1 MRSIWLIMVMLESIE
16 MNNAFGGD
24 VNVNLNFKELL
35 NIILNCLIE
44 NNYIL

>member
-1 MRSIWLIMVMLESIE
+1 MVMLESIE
-16 MNNAFGGD
+16 MNNVFGGD

-35 NIILNCLIE
+35 NIIFNCLIE